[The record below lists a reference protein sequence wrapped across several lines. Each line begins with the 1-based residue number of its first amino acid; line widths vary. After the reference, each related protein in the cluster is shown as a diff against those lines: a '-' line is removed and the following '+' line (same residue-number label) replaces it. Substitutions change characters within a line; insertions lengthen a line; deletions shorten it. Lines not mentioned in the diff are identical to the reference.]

1 MTGWPTPA
9 ACFAGAVSRWDD
21 RGGRARARRD
31 HRRLDPLWSAMRS
44 VVPEIELVTQDRNVG
59 RARARRQD
67 IRFALYRRIIEIRD
81 AQLSLRSHLH
91 PHVPLWVAEVLGPAR
106 AEEFAVVVEAAAIAA
121 VLEAA
126 RARHH
131 FPAGPGEGCV
141 PHPLVA
147 DLREEAA
154 WLVRVAAAYTGSPA
168 VAHVRRRVRE
178 ELARAAAVPH

>member
-1 MTGWPTPA
+1 MTGPPAPA
-9 ACFAGAVSRWDD
+9 ARRTGAVTRWEDW
-21 RGGRARARRD
+21 GGRVRARRA
-31 HRRLDPLWSAMRS
+31 HRRIGPLWSAMRS
-44 VVPEIELVTQDRNVG
+44 VVPEIELVTQDEHFG
-59 RARARRQD
+59 RARKRRRD

-81 AQLSLRSHLH
+81 GQLSLRSHLH
-91 PHVPLWVAEVLGPAR
+91 PQVPLWVEEVIGPAR
-106 AEEFAVVVEAAAIAA
+106 DEEFAVVVEAAAIAA

-131 FPAGPGEGCV
+131 FPAGPGEGFV

-147 DLREEAA
+147 ELREEAA

-178 ELARAAAVPH
+178 ELARAAVPH